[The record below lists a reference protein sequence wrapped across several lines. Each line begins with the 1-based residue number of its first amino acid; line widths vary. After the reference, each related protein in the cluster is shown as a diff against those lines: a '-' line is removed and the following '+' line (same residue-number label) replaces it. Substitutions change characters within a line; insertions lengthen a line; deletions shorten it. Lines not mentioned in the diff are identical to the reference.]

1 MRRGGLV
8 PLELI
13 EGERE
18 LSAHT
23 RLFSRKTAAWTA
35 AATVSLCMQF
45 FRVVFTVFSQRF
57 HSFFSTFS
65 QFFFKV
71 LKKGGE
77 PVTMG

>member
-23 RLFSRKTAAWTA
+23 RLFSRKTA